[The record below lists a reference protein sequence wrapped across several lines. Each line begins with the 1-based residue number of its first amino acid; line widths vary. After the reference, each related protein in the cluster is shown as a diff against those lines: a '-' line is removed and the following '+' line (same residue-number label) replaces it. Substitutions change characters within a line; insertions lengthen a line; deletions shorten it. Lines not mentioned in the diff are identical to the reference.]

1 MSQPYSRISIG
12 KATRFNVRA
21 VGNASGMTEFTFE
34 ETRRGGIAELALS
47 GDLDMSATFRLEPS
61 VDRLLAGEDVTE
73 LVLDLADVAF
83 VDSSGLGLL
92 LTTYERSRDAE
103 TPMSIVGARP
113 EVQRV
118 FRIAGVDDV
127 LPISP

>member
-1 MSQPYSRISIG
+1 M
-12 KATRFNVRA
+12 
-21 VGNASGMTEFTFE
+21 GNAWGMREFTFE
-34 ETRRGGIAELALS
+34 ETRRGGTAELALS

-61 VDRLLAGEDVTE
+61 VDRLLDGQDVTE
-73 LVLDLADVAF
+73 LVLDLAEVAF

-103 TPMSIVGARP
+103 TSMSIVGARP
-113 EVQRV
+113 EIQRV
-118 FRIAGVDDV
+118 FRLAGVEDV

>member
-1 MSQPYSRISIG
+1 M
-12 KATRFNVRA
+12 
-21 VGNASGMTEFTFE
+21 GNASGMTEFTFE
-34 ETRRGGIAELALS
+34 ETRRGGVAECVLS

-73 LVLDLADVAF
+73 LVLDLAEVAF

-92 LTTYERSRDAE
+92 LTTYERSRYAE

-113 EVQRV
+113 EIQRV
-118 FRIAGVDDV
+118 FRLAGVDDV